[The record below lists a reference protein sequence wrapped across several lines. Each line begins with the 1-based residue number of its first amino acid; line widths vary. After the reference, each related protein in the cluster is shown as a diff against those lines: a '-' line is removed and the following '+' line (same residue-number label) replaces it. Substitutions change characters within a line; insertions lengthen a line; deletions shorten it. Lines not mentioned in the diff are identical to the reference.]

1 MKKFVAAIILSLIL
15 TTAGLALAAGLK
27 IGYVDIASIFDKYSG
42 TATAKLALEKEIKAK
57 QDTIQKTS
65 DEIKNL
71 RESLDLPQST
81 LSPEDKKVKA
91 QEIDRKAQELQK
103 FTEDSENELS
113 KKEANL
119 TQEILAKIHA
129 AVQKVGKEKGF
140 SLVLDKNNVIFGIE
154 SWNITAEVL
163 KVLEGGVAPLI
174 SSPTGNLPATE
185 QELLPAKQE
194 YKEPSNLNIKED

>member
-1 MKKFVAAIILSLIL
+1 MKKLVASLLIGIILSS
-15 TTAGLALAAGLK
+15 AGIIFAAGLK

-65 DEIKNL
+65 DEIKNM

-103 FTEDSENELS
+103 FTEDSEDELS
-113 KKEANL
+113 KKEAKL
-119 TQEILAKIHA
+119 TQDILAKIHA
-129 AVQKVGKEKGF
+129 AVQRVGKEKGF

-154 SWNITAEVL
+154 SWNITEEVL
-163 KVLEGGVAPLI
+163 KVLEGGVAPLS
-174 SSPTGNLPATE
+174 SSPTGNLPAPG
-185 QELLPAKQE
+185 QELLPAKHE
-194 YKEPSNLNIKED
+194 DKEPYNLNIKED